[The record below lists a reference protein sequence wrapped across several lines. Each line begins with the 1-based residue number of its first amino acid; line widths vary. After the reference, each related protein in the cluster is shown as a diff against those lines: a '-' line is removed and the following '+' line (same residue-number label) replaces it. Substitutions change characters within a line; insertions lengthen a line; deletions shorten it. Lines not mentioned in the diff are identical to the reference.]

1 MGPFEI
7 SPPNFIPMG
16 KVNLRDHF
24 AGLAMQGMLASIKD
38 QTELDRLRD
47 WARKN
52 NQTLAEFIASDSYK
66 QADAMIAARTQPAAY
81 GPSKE
86 SE

>member
-1 MGPFEI
+1 MGPFFT
-7 SPPNFIPMG
+7 PPPYAIPMA
-16 KVNLRDHF
+16 KFTIRDHF
-24 AGLAMQGMLASIKD
+24 AGLAMQGMLASIED
-38 QTELDRLRD
+38 QTQLDRLRD

-81 GPSKE
+81 GPAKE
-86 SE
+86 SK